1 MYIADFFNNEIFT
14 NNLTNNLNFFMRH
27 FRKHVV
33 FGKVVSGLDLLKK
46 IELAGSPDGKPV
58 RPVRIVDCG
67 ETSEAK
73 NQPKITKEKGT

>member
-1 MYIADFFNNEIFT
+1 M
-14 NNLTNNLNFFMRH
+14 
-27 FRKHVV
+27 V